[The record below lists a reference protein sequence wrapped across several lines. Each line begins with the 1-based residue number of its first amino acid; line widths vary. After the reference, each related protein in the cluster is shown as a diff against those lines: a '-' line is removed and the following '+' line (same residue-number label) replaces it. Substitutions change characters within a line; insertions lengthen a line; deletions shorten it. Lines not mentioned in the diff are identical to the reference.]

1 MYERK
6 SIKFDFIYEK
16 VILDY
21 HNVLF
26 NLKHCSQKVKLII
39 KKKHANF
46 FKVLITDLKSVRKTL
61 LKNIYSQTRYFQ
73 KNFLMVRQHCGQ
85 APCLNVVY
93 DDNKQKYIKE
103 N

>member
-1 MYERK
+1 MKMPIFNCILPSWFFRKKCPPWLKDSTRRVLCTCRELLNKALNPKKCMNEK

-39 KKKHANF
+39 KKHANF
-46 FKVLITDLKSVRKTL
+46 F
-61 LKNIYSQTRYFQ
+61 
-73 KNFLMVRQHCGQ
+73 
-85 APCLNVVY
+85 
-93 DDNKQKYIKE
+93 
-103 N
+103 

>member
-1 MYERK
+1 MLNKALNQKKCKNEK

-39 KKKHANF
+39 KKNTQF
-46 FKVLITDLKSVRKTL
+46 FLKFWLQIWNQCEKL
-61 LKNIYSQTRYFQ
+61 F
-73 KNFLMVRQHCGQ
+73 
-85 APCLNVVY
+85 
-93 DDNKQKYIKE
+93 
-103 N
+103 

>member
-1 MYERK
+1 MKIFAHAQNMLKKALNQKKCKNEK

-39 KKKHANF
+39 KKHANF
-46 FKVLITDLKSVRKTL
+46 FKVLIRFEFSA
-61 LKNIYSQTRYFQ
+61 KNS
-73 KNFLMVRQHCGQ
+73 
-85 APCLNVVY
+85 
-93 DDNKQKYIKE
+93 
-103 N
+103 

>member
-1 MYERK
+1 MLNKALNQKKCKNEK

-39 KKKHANF
+39 KKNTQIF
-46 FKVLITDLKSVRKTL
+46 LKFWLQIWNQCEKL
-61 LKNIYSQTRYFQ
+61 F
-73 KNFLMVRQHCGQ
+73 
-85 APCLNVVY
+85 
-93 DDNKQKYIKE
+93 
-103 N
+103 